1 MWLALPYY
9 SDGSRAAR
17 ARACRVRAAAFC
29 TPVRLRS
36 RILSAAAAVLLA
48 ASVLSAVT
56 AVFTHARAVAASYQ
70 DWPMFLQNPAR
81 TAATVDP
88 KLSVSSASTLKLKFA
103 FPAGGPIATSASIVG
118 TTAYVGSWDGYE
130 YAVSTQTGAMIW
142 KQFLGTTTDPGCN
155 PASNGITSSAAI
167 VNGVLYVGGGGPYW
181 YALDPATG
189 NILWK
194 VYTGDNSQA
203 GAHYNWSSPLIVG
216 NYAYIGI
223 ASNCDNPLVQGQL
236 LQVAIAGPQQG
247 QIVNSY
253 SFVPNGEVGGGVW
266 TTPAYDAATNTIFVS
281 TGTLN
286 DHTQTQSQAIV
297 ALNATTLQYESSWQL
312 PFEASVLDSDWGT
325 TPTLTTDSAGDQL
338 LSVANKNGIL
348 YTFNRNN
355 LAAGPI
361 WQHQIAIG
369 GDCPTCGDGTIASGV
384 FANGVLYYAGGS
396 NVQNAHGSGGSITA
410 FNPGTGAVLW
420 SRQTEGPILG
430 SPAYVNG
437 MIGEAEGNTFEVLN
451 AANGALLYSYQLP
464 APVYGAVSVARS
476 QFYVGDTNDDLY
488 AFGLPG
494 STTSPPPDPN
504 CPSSFTCQDIRSPAV
519 AGSEST
525 SNGVLT
531 VTASG
536 AEIHGTSDQ
545 FRFVSE
551 PVTGD
556 SQSSVEVL
564 SQSTQNTQPQA
575 GLMAR
580 QSTDPT
586 SPFYAVLAY
595 PNDLTEDNPL
605 PDIVIWYRTAFGGTS
620 LELTKLYPASKP
632 IYLMIQRQGNLFST
646 GYSTDGVHYQLIPGT
661 TVDIDM
667 PATTLDG
674 LAVDSGSST
683 NTGTASF
690 SNLSV
695 GNPITTTMTPQPPAD
710 PCPSS
715 WTCADVGNP
724 NPPGDTT
731 SSGPGT
737 FTLDGTGTGITLGS
751 NDSFHYAYQQ
761 VTGNETLSAR
771 VVTQQGSPQ
780 AAQEGIM
787 MRANTSITSAY
798 YSVTLN
804 PGGSATIQWRSYD
817 GVPNR
822 TGKLTLPA
830 VTSPAYLEIVRWQ
843 DQTLNQT
850 FFSTM
855 TSADGTNWTPV
866 LGSTQAISMGSSYL
880 AGLAATANAPRVAP
894 PVVYN
899 DVTLTAASSQP
910 PGICAATFTCAD
922 IGTDILP
929 GNQVYLSPQQ
939 GGGTAGTWT
948 IQAGGSDIW
957 SNFDNFRFISQS
969 FPQDAANSA
978 NGDGTVSARVVSQ
991 ADPGS
996 PWMKTGVMI
1005 RSGATDPQ
1013 APYYGVFV
1021 TPSNGIAVQWRGSEN
1036 AQTSQ
1041 LLSSAGSTTPVWL
1054 MASRYTD
1061 TAHNTV
1067 YYSAFMS
1074 TDGVNF
1080 TFVPGSTIALN
1091 LPGPLVAGI
1100 ATDSYNATTTAT
1112 ATVDNLA
1119 SLPGSQSP
1127 PFICPAAWS
1136 CADIGGA
1143 LPPGQD
1149 QLTSSGIW
1157 NEAGGGGD
1165 IWGTSDAFHYAWQT
1179 LSADGTVTAHVTAQ
1193 QATDPWAKAGPM
1205 LRASTDPG
1213 SPYYAVFVTP
1223 GNGIAVQW
1231 RAAQGGSSNQLVT
1244 SGAVPA
1250 YLMIARYTTTGS
1262 NPQTYYTAYTSP
1274 DGNTWTAVPGST
1286 QSLSMTGSLLAGLA
1300 ITSHN
1305 QGTGSAV
1312 TLDTLSVTPG
1322 EFQPPGIC
1330 PSTWNCAD
1338 IGTVTPGP
1346 GGQNLSGSTWT
1357 VQGGGGDIWAAADSF
1372 HYTWQTLAADG
1383 TLSAEV
1389 SSQTDTD
1396 PYAKAGVMIRASS
1409 DPGSPYYA
1417 VYLTPGN
1424 GIVVQSR
1431 DAAGDNSIQETS
1443 VSGST
1448 PVYLQITRTG
1458 TTFNA
1463 ALSPDGVT
1471 WTPIAGS
1478 GASLPNLAGS
1488 VLAGLAVTSHNTGAL
1503 STAVFNGVIITPAS

>member
-1 MWLALPYY
+1 
-9 SDGSRAAR
+9 
-17 ARACRVRAAAFC
+17 V
-29 TPVRLRS
+29 V
-36 RILSAAAAVLLA
+36 LA
-48 ASVLSAVT
+48 ASGLTAFT
-56 AVFTHARAVAASYQ
+56 AVITHASAGAASYQ

-81 TAATVDP
+81 TAATSDP
-88 KLSVSSASTLKLKFA
+88 KLSVANAPTLKLKFA
-103 FPAGGPIATSASIVG
+103 FATGGPIATSASVVG
-118 TTAYVGSWDGYE
+118 TTAYVGSWDGNE
-130 YAVSTQTGAMIW
+130 YAINTGTGTLIW
-142 KQFLGTTTDPGCN
+142 KTNLGVTTDPGCN
-155 PASNGITSSAAI
+155 PVNNGVTSSAAI

-189 NILWK
+189 NVLWK

-236 LQVAIAGPQQG
+236 LQVGISGAQQG
-247 QIVNSY
+247 QIVNTY
-253 SFVPNGEVGGGVW
+253 NFVPNGQVGGGIW
-266 TTPAYDAATNTIFVS
+266 TTPTYDQATNTIFVS

-297 ALNATTLQYESSWQL
+297 ALDASTLQYKSSWQL
-312 PFEASVLDSDWGT
+312 PFANSVLDSDWGT
-325 TPTLTTDSAGDQL
+325 TPTLTTDANGNQL
-338 LSVANKNGIL
+338 LAVANKNGIL

-384 FANGVLYYAGGS
+384 FANGTLYYAGGS
-396 NVQNAHGSGGSITA
+396 NVQNGHGSGGSITA
-410 FNPGTGAVLW
+410 FNPGTGAVIW
-420 SRQTEGPILG
+420 SRQTEQPIMG

-437 MIGEAEGNTFEVLN
+437 MIGQTEGNTFEVLN
-451 AANGALLYSYQLP
+451 ASNGALLFSNVLP
-464 APVYGAVSVARS
+464 AQVYGAVSVARS
-476 QFYVGDTNDDLY
+476 QFYVGAIDSKLY

-494 STTSPPPDPN
+494 STTTPPPDPN
-504 CPSSFTCQDIRSPAV
+504 CPSGFTCQDIRNPAI

-525 SNGVLT
+525 SGGVVT

-536 AEIHGTSDQ
+536 AAIHGTSDQ
-545 FRFVSE
+545 FRFISK

-556 SQSSVEVL
+556 SQSSVDVL

-575 GLMAR
+575 GVMAR

-595 PNDLTEDNPL
+595 PNDLTENLPQ

-620 LELTKLYPASKP
+620 IELTKLYPANKP

-646 GYSTDGVHYQLIPGT
+646 GYSTDGVNYQLIPGT
-661 TVDIDM
+661 TVDINM
-667 PATTLDG
+667 PATTLQG
-674 LAVDSGSST
+674 IAVDSGAST

-690 SNLSV
+690 SNISI
-695 GNPITTTMTPQPPAD
+695 GNPVTTTMTPQAPAD
-710 PCPSS
+710 PCPGS
-715 WTCADVGNP
+715 WTCTDIGNP

-737 FTLDGTGTGITLGS
+737 FTLAGTGTGITLGS
-751 NDSFHYAYQQ
+751 ADSSHYVYQQ
-761 VTGNETLSAR
+761 VSGNQTLSAQ
-771 VVTQQGSPQ
+771 VVTQAGAPA

-787 MRANTSITSAY
+787 MRANTGLTSPY

-804 PGGSATIQWRSYD
+804 PGGSATVQWRTYD

-822 TGKLTLPA
+822 TGKLALPA
-830 VTSPAYLEIVRWQ
+830 VKSPAYVEIVRWQ
-843 DQTLNQT
+843 DTTLNPPQT
-850 FFSTM
+850 FFSTL
-855 TSADGTNWTPV
+855 TSSDGTTWTPV
-866 LGSTQAISMGSSYL
+866 LGSTAAINMGSNYL
-880 AGLAATANAPRVAP
+880 AGMAATAGAPRVTP

-899 DVTLTAASSQP
+899 NVTLTATSTQP
-910 PGICAATFTCAD
+910 PGICPNGFSCAD
-922 IGTDILP
+922 VGTDIQP
-929 GNQVYLSPQQ
+929 GNQVFITPQQ
-939 GGGTAGTWT
+939 GGGTGGTWT
-948 IQAGGSDIW
+948 VQGGGSDIW
-957 SNFDNFRFISQS
+957 SVYDNFRFVYQA
-969 FPQDAANSA
+969 FPQDPANSK

-991 ADPGS
+991 ANPGG

-1005 RSGATDPQ
+1005 RSTSGTDPQ

-1021 TPSNGIAVQWRGSEN
+1021 TAANGIAVQWRSSEA
-1036 AQTSQ
+1036 AQTNQ
-1041 LLSSAGSTTPVWL
+1041 VLGSATAKAPIWV

-1061 TAHNTV
+1061 TAHGVV
-1067 YYSAFMS
+1067 YYSAYTS

-1080 TFVPGSTIALN
+1080 SYVPGSAIALN

-1100 ATDSYNATTTAT
+1100 ATDSYNATTLSTAT
-1112 ATVDNLA
+1112 LDNYA
-1119 SLPGSQSP
+1119 SLAGSQAP
-1127 PFICPAAWS
+1127 PNICPATWS

-1149 QLTSSGIW
+1149 QLTSSGTW
-1157 NEAGGGGD
+1157 NEIGGGGD
-1165 IWGTSDAFHYAWQT
+1165 IFGPADAFHFVSQT
-1179 LSADGTVTAHVTAQ
+1179 LSADGTVTAHVTSQ

-1205 LRASTDPG
+1205 IRVSADPG

-1223 GNGIAVQW
+1223 GHGIAVQW
-1231 RAAQGGSSNQLVT
+1231 RGTQGGSTNQVVT

-1250 YLMIARYTTTGS
+1250 YLMVSKYTMTGS

-1274 DGNTWTAVPGST
+1274 DGNTWTAIPGST
-1286 QSLSMTGSLLAGLA
+1286 QTLSMTGSLLAGFA

-1305 QGTGSAV
+1305 QGTGSTV
-1312 TLDTLSVTPG
+1312 TLDTVAVTPG
-1322 EFQPPGIC
+1322 EFQPPGLC
-1330 PSTWNCAD
+1330 PSPWNCAD

-1357 VQGGGGDIWAAADSF
+1357 VQGGGGDIWATSDSF
-1372 HYTWQTLAADG
+1372 HYVWQTMAADG
-1383 TLSAEV
+1383 TVSARV
-1389 SSQTDTD
+1389 VSQTPSD

-1417 VYLTPGN
+1417 VYVTPSN

-1431 DAAGDNSIQETS
+1431 DAAGNNSVQEASIAGGT
-1443 VSGST
+1443 GA
-1448 PVYLQITRTG
+1448 YLQISRTG
-1458 TTFNA
+1458 TTFTA
-1463 ALSPDGVT
+1463 ATSTDGVN
-1471 WTPIAGS
+1471 WTPVPGS
-1478 GASLPNLAGS
+1478 TASLPNLTGA
-1488 VLAGLAVTSHNTGAL
+1488 LLEGLAVTSHNTSQL
-1503 STAVFNGVIITPAS
+1503 STAVFDTVTVSP